1 MKNSNQPANMVQQS
15 FPSLLAL
22 PPELVYHILAFLPAT
37 SLVVL
42 ERTCRLLSTYAI
54 DDRLWYHL
62 VQENV
67 PLVKLTSPSPCD
79 SFKELYVAH
88 HPCWF
93 LPRNKLWFSDSPH
106 TGKLIVARYDPRR
119 ACIEAYRLV
128 AEHGPHTLEAWDW
141 NQDVLIHD
149 FAPRVQLWLDDPV
162 LKLDIDAVGRG
173 EGRTL
178 GEFPMD
184 TGRAA
189 QGIYSLFFFA
199 RPIPPSLQDPSMMLW
214 PPRILPA
221 TQRVRN
227 DSRDHFRGSGHKPQ
241 TLAEASDTTFR
252 IRKWMEF
259 AHTGQPAIVRMGED
273 VTTFSTL
280 PEECYAPTRE
290 KPWQGIW
297 VGDYSGH
304 GCEFLIVLQ
313 SSKKERRSLSRASST
328 SSSGSYVSAV
338 MELSDPES
346 NGEAEEEVMREDQ
359 DDDEDDDEETCSG
372 RLEAIKLTG
381 DPNIPRGEY
390 TWIAEDIG
398 RRGLIRIAEE
408 PIFRGARVVKSMGH
422 VAARFFRNGRPISKL
437 QTEMVM
443 LCWPTLTYW

>member
-1 MKNSNQPANMVQQS
+1 MFDIARITTTRANMVSQPL
-15 FPSLLAL
+15 PSLLAL
-22 PPELVYHILAFLPAT
+22 PPELVYHILAFLPSTHLAGL
-37 SLVVL
+37 S
-42 ERTCRLLSTYAI
+42 RTCRLLRTYAT

-67 PLVKLTSPSPCD
+67 PLVHLKSPSPCRN
-79 SFKELYVAH
+79 FRELYAAH
-88 HPCWF
+88 YPCWF

-106 TGKLIVARYDPRR
+106 TGKLIIARYDPRR

-141 NQDVLIHD
+141 NQEVLIHD

-162 LKLDIDAVGRG
+162 LKLDMDSLGSM
-173 EGRTL
+173 EGRAQ
-178 GEFPMD
+178 GEYPMD
-184 TGRAA
+184 TGTAA

-199 RPIPPSLQDPSMMLW
+199 RPIPPSLQDKSMMLW
-214 PPRILPA
+214 PPRVLPA
-221 TQRVRN
+221 AQRVRN

-241 TLAEASDTTFR
+241 TVAEASDTTFR

-259 AHTGQPAIVRMGED
+259 AHMGQPAIVRMGED

-280 PEECYAPTRE
+280 PEECYTPTRE

-313 SSKKERRSLSRASST
+313 SSKKERLSLSRASST
-328 SSSGSYVSAV
+328 SSSGSFVSAV
-338 MELSDPES
+338 QKLSEEDTDGAKEEPRV
-346 NGEAEEEVMREDQ
+346 EAEEDH
-359 DDDEDDDEETCSG
+359 DDEDDEEKCKG

-381 DPNIPRGEY
+381 DLNIPRGEY

-408 PIFRGARVVKSMGH
+408 PIFRGARVVRSVGH
-422 VAARFFRNGRPISKL
+422 VAGRLFRNGRPSQAFARKWHA
-437 QTEMVM
+437 VHG
-443 LCWPTLTYW
+443 